1 MIRYLKLRT
10 EEIITLK
17 DLCFV
22 KKEENILYLIYICK
36 SGKEYTYEV
45 DYSDLKEDVNEE
57 KTNIESDYNLLL
69 EELEGKTIKLIN
81 KYKDLQELLYKKI
94 NNLEEENKDLEHC
107 LNLYRS
113 KLWFKIFSIF
123 SH

>member
-1 MIRYLKLRT
+1 MIRYLKLKT
-10 EEIITLK
+10 EEIISLK

-22 KKEENILYLIYICK
+22 KKEENTLYLTYICK

-45 DYSDLKEDVNEE
+45 DYSDLKEDVNSE
-57 KTNIESDYNLLL
+57 KTNIESDYEIIL

-81 KYKDLQELLYKKI
+81 KYKEV
-94 NNLEEENKDLEHC
+94 NNLLIKENKNLTEENRDLDKI